1 MKIYTKTGDG
11 GTTSLYS
18 GERVPKSDPRIEVL
32 GSIDELTSH
41 IGGLKV
47 SLPNTPIAQE
57 LENIQKILIRLMGD
71 VASTAPDTW
80 QDKEEAI
87 RQLEKS
93 IDKYMDAAGGFKGF
107 ILPGANPLSAKADI
121 ARTVARRADR
131 ALAKCEGIEKE
142 VRQYINRLADYLY
155 SVARYIDKEFAKAEE
170 DMKTQI
176 VSKENDIKENG
187 VREGQNMSQSA
198 VLNLELANQVI
209 EKVKEYAA
217 YKGINVVIA
226 VVSKEG
232 NPISVQAMDDSF
244 VISYE
249 LAIKKAFTAA
259 ALKMPTHELAQLT
272 AKGAQFEG
280 LENMLDAKIVTLGG
294 GYPIKVNGTV
304 IGAVGVSGGA
314 ATDDIDFARY
324 GAQFA

>member
-18 GERVPKSDPRIEVL
+18 GERVPKTDPRVEAL

-41 IGGLKV
+41 IGALKV
-47 SLPNTPIAQE
+47 SLKGTPIARE
-57 LENIQKILIRLMGD
+57 LETIQKILIRLMGD
-71 VASTAPDTW
+71 VASTTPKTW
-80 QDKEEAI
+80 ENKEEAI
-87 RQLEKS
+87 ASLEKS
-93 IDKYMDAAGGFKGF
+93 IDKYMDAVGGFRGF
-107 ILPGANPLSAKADI
+107 VLPGANPLSPKADI

-131 ALAKCEGIEKE
+131 ALARCEDIEKE

-155 SVARYIDKEFAKAEE
+155 SVARYLDKEFAKAEE
-170 DMKTQI
+170 EMKQVTD
-176 VSKENDIKENG
+176 KKNENNPGSNISSVNT
-187 VREGQNMSQSA
+187 M
-198 VLNLELANQVI
+198 NLELANQII

-232 NPISVQAMDDSF
+232 NPVSVQAMDEAF

-294 GYPIKVNGTV
+294 GYPIKVNGIV
-304 IGAVGVSGGA
+304 IGAVGVSGGSA
-314 ATDDIDFARY
+314 ADDIDFARY